1 MQNGVTYRQTHTRT
15 QPFIVKDNILIYQ
28 CAGSALP
35 ISPCDAKSGYRCDSC
50 EANLSEEMVS
60 KGFRDAEIEA
70 SKKVPREGAIK
81 HMESFL
87 EKYDSTF
94 HSTNYIMLNVK
105 MKLGSIYGNVPP
117 GSVLSK
123 MTPEEISRKISL
135 CQDCLCVL
143 DILDPGTFSE
153 STWKLRLQREIAK
166 SKFMLQ
172 QLKK

>member
-1 MQNGVTYRQTHTRT
+1 M
-15 QPFIVKDNILIYQ
+15 
-28 CAGSALP
+28 
-35 ISPCDAKSGYRCDSC
+35 
-50 EANLSEEMVS
+50 SEV
-60 KGFRDAEIEA
+60 FREAEIEA

-87 EKYDSTF
+87 EKYEPTF